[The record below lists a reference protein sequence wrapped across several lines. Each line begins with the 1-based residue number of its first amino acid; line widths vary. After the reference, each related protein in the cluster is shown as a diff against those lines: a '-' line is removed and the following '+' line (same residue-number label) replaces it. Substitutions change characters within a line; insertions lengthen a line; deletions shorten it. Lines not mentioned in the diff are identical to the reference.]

1 MAQSLER
8 AVYDFE
14 VAPNLSV
21 LGFKINGQAPQH
33 VVIDQP
39 LEAAAI
45 ESIVSQLGRGRE
57 LAGYNNSGFDTYLL
71 QAVINGATPAHLH
84 EVAQAIIGARRPA
97 WQVAKERGWWRS
109 RFDELD
115 LLNYTPRG
123 RLKQY
128 EGRLGLRIADLPF
141 DPHKPLEPSQMPVVL
156 QYLDH
161 DLLATERLR
170 EVVEPEVQS
179 RRLLED
185 MFGMQGLTKKSASNV
200 AASIILARYLNDNPE
215 ADGDALRREA
225 ARAQNCHFD
234 FYVPDWVRQGI
245 GGTVAEGIADAIDG
259 TRFHIVDGV
268 RQAPD
273 RAWPTLIE
281 LEPGGLQVNF
291 GLGGLHS
298 VQMPC
303 HYSGVSFDVESL
315 YPMII
320 QHEGCTPEHLH
331 EAEFHRIYGQLI
343 ERRLQAKRDGDKRT
357 SNALKLV
364 LNSCFGAFNFPYSPL
379 YSPNAFLNI
388 TISGQLCLLALADR
402 LNRVSEVRQ

>member
-1 MAQSLER
+1 MVQSLER

-14 VAPNLSV
+14 VAPNLSI
-21 LGFKINGQAPQH
+21 LGFKIKGQSSQH

-39 LEAAAI
+39 LDAATI
-45 ESIVSQLGRGRE
+45 ESIANQFGGGRE
-57 LAGYNNSGFDTYLL
+57 LCGYNSTAFDSFLL
-71 QAVINGATPAHLH
+71 HAVMQGATPTHLY
-84 EVAQAIIGARRPA
+84 EIAQTIISARRPA

-109 RFDELD
+109 RFNELD
-115 LLNYTPRG
+115 LLNFTPRG

-141 DPHKPLEPSQMPVVL
+141 DPHQPLEAGQLPMVL
-156 QYLDH
+156 DYLDH

-170 EVVEPEVQS
+170 DVVDPDVQS

-185 MFGMQGLTKKSASNV
+185 LFGMQGLTKKSASSV
-200 AASIILARYLNDNPE
+200 AASIILSRYLNDNPE
-215 ADGDALRREA
+215 ADGDALRQEA
-225 ARAQNCHFD
+225 ARAKNCYFD
-234 FYVPDWVRQGI
+234 FYVPDWVRRGI
-245 GGTVAEGIADAIDG
+245 VGTVAEGVADAIDG
-259 TRFHIVDGV
+259 TRFHVVDGV

-273 RAWPTLIE
+273 RPWPNLIE

-379 YSPNAFLNI
+379 YSPNTFLNI